1 MEKTIAIIASLDT
14 KEAEVAFVKEMIEKQ
29 GCKTFIIDVGAKGSE
44 SIVPHIRAE
53 DVARAAGREWD
64 SIYDIPK
71 HEMIVGLLEGIAVLM
86 PELYAQGNFDAV
98 LSLGGAQNT
107 TIGVSAMKSLPVGL
121 PKLMVSTIACGQR
134 TFESFVDTKDIILMP
149 SIADISGINNLT
161 RTILSNAAAAI
172 AGMAK
177 HAGVPLKSGQELI
190 VGATLMGVTNTGVAE
205 AVKLMEKA
213 GFQVISFHSTGVG
226 GRAMEE
232 FINEGTIGAV
242 MDLSLH
248 EITSEMFG
256 KGFSTG
262 ANNRLTA
269 ACNAGIPQVVAP
281 GGVDF
286 IDFYA
291 KELPQDLNKRKHIYH
306 NSNIVHVKLLEQEIV
321 RVGEI
326 ITERLNKSRGP
337 VTVIIPLRGLRQN
350 TSPGEALYTPEVDNA
365 LIEVLHR
372 GLRRDIKIVDVDAN
386 INDKIFSKTAAAEL
400 LRMLGQQNME

>member
-86 PELYAQGNFDAV
+86 PELHAQGNFDAV

-134 TFESFVDTKDIILMP
+134 TFESFVDTKDITLMP

-262 ANNRLTA
+262 ANNRLVA

>member
-14 KEAEVAFVKEMIEKQ
+14 KEAEVTFVKEMIEKQ

-44 SIVPHIRAE
+44 RIMPHIRAE
-53 DVARAAGREWD
+53 DVARVAGREWD

-71 HEMIVGLLEGIAVLM
+71 HEMIAGLLEGIAALM

-107 TIGVSAMKSLPVGL
+107 TIGISAMKSLPVGL

-134 TFESFVDTKDIILMP
+134 TFESFVDTKDITIMP

-177 HAGVPLKSGQELI
+177 HAGAPLKSGQELI

-232 FINEGTIGAV
+232 FIQEGAIRAV

-262 ANNRLTA
+262 ANNRLAA

-350 TSPGEALYTPEVDNA
+350 TSPGEALYAPEVDNA
-365 LIEVLHR
+365 LIEVLYR

-386 INDKIFSKTAAAEL
+386 INDEIFSKTAAAEL
-400 LRMLGQQNME
+400 LRLLRQQNME

>member
-29 GCKTFIIDVGAKGSE
+29 GCKTFIIDVGAKESE

-53 DVARAAGREWD
+53 DVARAAGREWNG
-64 SIYDIPK
+64 YCVPK
-71 HEMIVGLLEGIAVLM
+71 HEMILGLMEGIAALM
-86 PELYAQGNFDAV
+86 PELYAGGNFDAV
-98 LSLGGAQNT
+98 LSIGGAQNT
-107 TIGVSAMKSLPVGL
+107 VIGVNAMKALPVGL

-134 TFESFVDTKDIILMP
+134 TFESFVGTKDIALMP
-149 SIADISGINNLT
+149 SIADISGVNNLT

-172 AGMAK
+172 VGMAK
-177 HAGVPLKSGQELI
+177 HAGIPFKSGQQELI
-190 VGATLMGVTNTGVAE
+190 IGATLMGVTNTGVAE
-205 AVKLMEKA
+205 AVKLVEKA

-232 FINEGTIGAV
+232 FIQEGTIGAV

-248 EITSEMFG
+248 EITSEMFE

-262 ANNRLTA
+262 AYDRLTA

-291 KELPQDLNKRKHIYH
+291 NELPQDLNTRQYIYH
-306 NSNIVHVKLLEQEIV
+306 NSNIVHVKLMVHEIV

-326 ITERLNKSRGP
+326 IAERLNKSRGP
-337 VTVIIPLRGLRQN
+337 VTVLIPLRGLRQN
-350 TSPGEALYTPEVDNA
+350 TSPGEALYAPEVDNA
-365 LIEVLHR
+365 FIKVLRR
-372 GLRRDIKIVDVDAN
+372 GLRREIKIVDVDAN
-386 INDKIFSKTAAAEL
+386 INDRIFSKTAAAEL
-400 LRMLGQQNME
+400 LGMLRQYDLK

>member
-134 TFESFVDTKDIILMP
+134 TFESFVDTKDITLMP

-386 INDKIFSKTAAAEL
+386 INDEIFSKTAAAEL
-400 LRMLGQQNME
+400 LRMLEQQNME

>member
-134 TFESFVDTKDIILMP
+134 TFESFVDTKDITLMP

-262 ANNRLTA
+262 ANNRLVA

-400 LRMLGQQNME
+400 LRMLGQQDME

>member
-86 PELYAQGNFDAV
+86 PELHAQGNFDAV

-134 TFESFVDTKDIILMP
+134 TFESFVDTKDITLMP

-262 ANNRLTA
+262 ANNRLAA